1 MAPAS
6 SPETEA
12 RAAAVFALLPFAAL
26 TFVVTVATVGKTTRL
41 LVGLTYYL
49 IPETDAERAR
59 ARLARV
65 QSQNAAARRKE
76 KRRKG
81 GGLAS
86 LAAEDDEDSIA
97 ALKLTKAN
105 LVLKPFWSHFDHLVF
120 FTLAVAVNWAAA
132 ECRAAWMHAR
142 IADGSIPESKPLV
155 LENPLLALMCVV
167 GVGSAS
173 RALAL
178 MELDR
183 GTPSVEKALAGAVGV
198 AGFVASSLLLMLV
211 PDSVLDFEIE
221 RTSVEFAPAVLGAIR
236 RKAGRALGGALLRA
250 SENGAGAPPSSFP
263 GGSGS
268 GSLVVSRAQIA
279 IGLSVFA
286 GLLAGSL
293 FPPAVRA
300 SRSYLM
306 QTSPPAWSTSVTR
319 ADATSRRV
327 AHLAFAAPLI
337 AAAAFVSPLA
347 RDPLGL
353 DAAAVA
359 VMRPAALLAAAMLLM
374 LSVPFL
380 VQGHLNGA
388 LVAWYELKF
397 GELARGDGAAI
408 RAAAR
413 LKAEVTSHVAVKVAV
428 QAAAP
433 AALMACLACLLG
445 AKRRL
450 EPNEEEIGSLTG
462 VIPAAC
468 WRTIAGFLGW
478 WVAACWGGFT
488 TLGVAL
494 GRNGVAPFAP

>member
-41 LVGLTYYL
+41 LVGLTYYIL
-49 IPETDAERAR
+49 PETDAERAR

-132 ECRAAWMHAR
+132 ECRAAWIHAR
-142 IADGSIPESKPLV
+142 IADGSIPETKPMV

-167 GVGSAS
+167 GTGSAS

-198 AGFVASSLLLMLV
+198 VGFVASSLLLMLV

-250 SENGAGAPPSSFP
+250 SENGAGGRGPV
-263 GGSGS
+263 
-268 GSLVVSRAQIA
+268 VVSRRIRIRIA
-279 IGLSVFA
+279 RRVEGA
-286 GLLAGSL
+286 NRHRAER
-293 FPPAVRA
+293 VRGA
-300 SRSYLM
+300 
-306 QTSPPAWSTSVTR
+306 
-319 ADATSRRV
+319 SRRV
-327 AHLAFAAPLI
+327 
-337 AAAAFVSPLA
+337 FVPPRRA
-347 RDPLGL
+347 R
-353 DAAAVA
+353 VA
-359 VMRPAALLAAAMLLM
+359 VVPDADLPAG
-374 LSVPFL
+374 VERER
-380 VQGHLNGA
+380 H
-388 LVAWYELKF
+388 
-397 GELARGDGAAI
+397 AR
-408 RAAAR
+408 
-413 LKAEVTSHVAVKVAV
+413 
-428 QAAAP
+428 
-433 AALMACLACLLG
+433 
-445 AKRRL
+445 RRH
-450 EPNEEEIGSLTG
+450 E
-462 VIPAAC
+462 
-468 WRTIAGFLGW
+468 
-478 WVAACWGGFT
+478 
-488 TLGVAL
+488 
-494 GRNGVAPFAP
+494 

>member
-1 MAPAS
+1 
-6 SPETEA
+6 
-12 RAAAVFALLPFAAL
+12 
-26 TFVVTVATVGKTTRL
+26 
-41 LVGLTYYL
+41 
-49 IPETDAERAR
+49 
-59 ARLARV
+59 LARV
-65 QSQNAAARRKE
+65 QSQNASARRKE
-76 KRRKG
+76 KRRKD

-86 LAAEDDEDSIA
+86 LAKEDDEDSIA

-120 FTLAVAVNWAAA
+120 FTVAVAANWAAA
-132 ECRAAWMHAR
+132 EGRAAWIHAR
-142 IADGSIPESKPLV
+142 IADGSIPESKPVV

-167 GVGSAS
+167 GAGSAS
-173 RALAL
+173 RALVL

-183 GTPSVEKALAGAVGV
+183 GTPGLEKAVAGAVAV

-211 PDSVLDFEIE
+211 PDTVLDFEID
-221 RTSVEFAPAVLGAIR
+221 RTSVEFAPAVVRAIR
-236 RKAGRALGGALLRA
+236 RKAGRALGGAL
-250 SENGAGAPPSSFP
+250 EVG
-263 GGSGS
+263 GS

-306 QTSPPAWSTSVTR
+306 QTAPPAWSESITR
-319 ADATSRRV
+319 ADGTSRRV
-327 AHLAFAAPLI
+327 AHAAFAAPLV
-337 AAAAFVSPLA
+337 AAASFFSPLFA
-347 RDPLGL
+347 DPLGL
-353 DAAAVA
+353 SAATVA
-359 VMRPAALLAAAMLLM
+359 IVRPASLLATALLMT

-380 VQGHLNGA
+380 VQGHLNGS
-388 LVAWYELKF
+388 LVTWYELKF
-397 GELARGDGAAI
+397 GETARGDGGAI

-413 LKAEVTSHVAVKVAV
+413 IKAEVTNHVAVKVAV

-450 EPNEEEIGSLTG
+450 VSLEEESGSLTG
-462 VIPAAC
+462 VIPSVC
-468 WRTIAGFLGW
+468 WRTVAGFLGW
-478 WVAACWGGFT
+478 WVVMCWGSFT
-488 TLGVAL
+488 ALGVAL

>member
-26 TFVVTVATVGKTTRL
+26 TFVLTVATVGKTTRL

-86 LAAEDDEDSIA
+86 LAKEDDEDSIA

-120 FTLAVAVNWAAA
+120 FTVAVAANWAAA
-132 ECRAAWMHAR
+132 EGRAAWIHAR
-142 IADGSIPESKPLV
+142 IADGSIPESKPVV

-167 GVGSAS
+167 GAGSAS
-173 RALAL
+173 RALVL

-183 GTPSVEKALAGAVGV
+183 GTPGLEKAVAGAVAV

-211 PDSVLDFEIE
+211 PDTVLDFEIG
-221 RTSVEFAPAVLGAIR
+221 RTSVEFAPAVVRAIR
-236 RKAGRALGGALLRA
+236 RKAGRALGGTL
-250 SENGAGAPPSSFP
+250 EV

-279 IGLSVFA
+279 VGLSVFA

-306 QTSPPAWSTSVTR
+306 QTAPPAWSESITR
-319 ADATSRRV
+319 ADGTSRRV
-327 AHLAFAAPLI
+327 AHAAFAAPLV
-337 AAAAFVSPLA
+337 AAASFFSPLFA
-347 RDPLGL
+347 DPLGL
-353 DAAAVA
+353 SAATVA
-359 VMRPAALLAAAMLLM
+359 IVRPASLLATALLMT

-380 VQGHLNGA
+380 VQGHLNGS
-388 LVAWYELKF
+388 LVTWYELKF
-397 GELARGDGAAI
+397 GEAARGDGGAI

-413 LKAEVTSHVAVKVAV
+413 IKAEVTNHVAVKVAV

-450 EPNEEEIGSLTG
+450 DPLDPLEESGSLTG

-468 WRTIAGFLGW
+468 WRTVAGFLGW
-478 WVAACWGGFT
+478 WVAAVWGSFT
-488 TLGVAL
+488 ALGVAL

>member
-1 MAPAS
+1 
-6 SPETEA
+6 
-12 RAAAVFALLPFAAL
+12 
-26 TFVVTVATVGKTTRL
+26 
-41 LVGLTYYL
+41 
-49 IPETDAERAR
+49 
-59 ARLARV
+59 
-65 QSQNAAARRKE
+65 
-76 KRRKG
+76 
-81 GGLAS
+81 
-86 LAAEDDEDSIA
+86 
-97 ALKLTKAN
+97 
-105 LVLKPFWSHFDHLVF
+105 
-120 FTLAVAVNWAAA
+120 
-132 ECRAAWMHAR
+132 
-142 IADGSIPESKPLV
+142 
-155 LENPLLALMCVV
+155 
-167 GVGSAS
+167 
-173 RALAL
+173 
-178 MELDR
+178 
-183 GTPSVEKALAGAVGV
+183 
-198 AGFVASSLLLMLV
+198 MLV

-250 SENGAGAPPSSFP
+250 SENGATAPKSAFV

-374 LSVPFL
+374 ISVPFL

>member
-1 MAPAS
+1 MALAS

-41 LVGLTYYL
+41 LVGLTYYI

-183 GTPSVEKALAGAVGV
+183 GTPSVEKALAAAVGV

-250 SENGAGAPPSSFP
+250 SENGATAPKSAFV
-263 GGSGS
+263 GGS

-359 VMRPAALLAAAMLLM
+359 VLRPAALLAAAMLLM

>member
-41 LVGLTYYL
+41 LVGLTYYI

-86 LAAEDDEDSIA
+86 LAEADDEDSIA

-120 FTLAVAVNWAAA
+120 FTLAVAANWAAA
-132 ECRAAWMHAR
+132 EARAAWIHAR
-142 IADGSIPESKPLV
+142 IADGSIPETKPV
-155 LENPLLALMCVV
+155 VFENQILALMCVV
-167 GVGSAS
+167 GAGSAS

-183 GTPSVEKALAGAVGV
+183 GTPRVEKALAGAVGV
-198 AGFVASSLLLMLV
+198 AGFVVSSLLLMLV
-211 PDSVLDFEIE
+211 PDAVLDFEMD
-221 RTSVEFAPAVLGAIR
+221 RTSVEFAPAVIGAIR
-236 RKAGRALGGALLRA
+236 RKFAAGRALGGAF
-250 SENGAGAPPSSFP
+250 AG
-263 GGSGS
+263 GGFNLEATSRGS

-279 IGLSVFA
+279 VGLSVFA
-286 GLLAGSL
+286 GIFAGCL

-306 QTSPPAWSTSVTR
+306 QTAPPAWSESVTR
-319 ADATSRRV
+319 ADAKSRRV
-327 AHLAFAAPLI
+327 AHLAFAAPPI
-337 AAAAFVSPLA
+337 AAASFFSPLLA
-347 RDPLGL
+347 EPLGL
-353 DAAAVA
+353 APATVA
-359 VMRPAALLAAAMLLM
+359 FVRPCALLATALSLLGA
-374 LSVPFL
+374 VPLL
-380 VQGHLNGA
+380 VQGHLNGS

-397 GELARGDGAAI
+397 GELARGDGSAV

-413 LKAEVTSHVAVKVAV
+413 AKADVTNHVAVKVAV

-450 EPNEEEIGSLTG
+450 DPPSEAESGSLTG

-478 WVAACWGGFT
+478 WVAACWGAFT
-488 TLGVAL
+488 SLGVAL

>member
-6 SPETEA
+6 SPDTEA

-26 TFVVTVATVGKTTRL
+26 TFVLTVATVGKTTRL

-65 QSQNAAARRKE
+65 QSQNASARRKE
-76 KRRKG
+76 KRRKD

-86 LAAEDDEDSIA
+86 LAKEDDEDSIA

-120 FTLAVAVNWAAA
+120 FTVAVAANWAAA
-132 ECRAAWMHAR
+132 EGRAAWIHAR
-142 IADGSIPESKPLV
+142 IADGSIPESKPVV

-167 GVGSAS
+167 GAGSAS
-173 RALAL
+173 RALVL

-183 GTPSVEKALAGAVGV
+183 GTPGLEKAVAGAVAV

-211 PDSVLDFEIE
+211 PDTVLDFEID
-221 RTSVEFAPAVLGAIR
+221 RTSVEFAPAVVRAIR
-236 RKAGRALGGALLRA
+236 RKAGRALGGAL
-250 SENGAGAPPSSFP
+250 EVG
-263 GGSGS
+263 GS

-306 QTSPPAWSTSVTR
+306 QTAPPAWSESITR
-319 ADATSRRV
+319 ADGTSRRV
-327 AHLAFAAPLI
+327 AHAAFAAPLV
-337 AAAAFVSPLA
+337 AAASFFSPLFA
-347 RDPLGL
+347 DPLGL
-353 DAAAVA
+353 SAATVA
-359 VMRPAALLAAAMLLM
+359 IVRPASLLATALLMT

-380 VQGHLNGA
+380 VQGHLNGS
-388 LVAWYELKF
+388 LVTWYELKF
-397 GELARGDGAAI
+397 GETARGDGGAI

-413 LKAEVTSHVAVKVAV
+413 IKAEVTNHVAVKVAV

-450 EPNEEEIGSLTG
+450 DPIEEESGSLTG
-462 VIPAAC
+462 VIPSVC
-468 WRTIAGFLGW
+468 WRTVAGFLGW
-478 WVAACWGGFT
+478 WVAACWGSFT
-488 TLGVAL
+488 ALGVAL

>member
-41 LVGLTYYL
+41 LVGLTYYI

-183 GTPSVEKALAGAVGV
+183 GTPPVEKALAGAVGV

-250 SENGAGAPPSSFP
+250 FENGAVAPKSAFV
-263 GGSGS
+263 GGS

-359 VMRPAALLAAAMLLM
+359 VLRPAALLAAAMLLM

-397 GELARGDGAAI
+397 GELARGDGAAV

>member
-1 MAPAS
+1 
-6 SPETEA
+6 
-12 RAAAVFALLPFAAL
+12 
-26 TFVVTVATVGKTTRL
+26 
-41 LVGLTYYL
+41 
-49 IPETDAERAR
+49 
-59 ARLARV
+59 
-65 QSQNAAARRKE
+65 
-76 KRRKG
+76 
-81 GGLAS
+81 
-86 LAAEDDEDSIA
+86 
-97 ALKLTKAN
+97 
-105 LVLKPFWSHFDHLVF
+105 
-120 FTLAVAVNWAAA
+120 
-132 ECRAAWMHAR
+132 
-142 IADGSIPESKPLV
+142 
-155 LENPLLALMCVV
+155 
-167 GVGSAS
+167 
-173 RALAL
+173 
-178 MELDR
+178 
-183 GTPSVEKALAGAVGV
+183 
-198 AGFVASSLLLMLV
+198 
-211 PDSVLDFEIE
+211 
-221 RTSVEFAPAVLGAIR
+221 
-236 RKAGRALGGALLRA
+236 
-250 SENGAGAPPSSFP
+250 
-263 GGSGS
+263 
-268 GSLVVSRAQIA
+268 
-279 IGLSVFA
+279 
-286 GLLAGSL
+286 
-293 FPPAVRA
+293 
-300 SRSYLM
+300 M
-306 QTSPPAWSTSVTR
+306 QTAPPAWSASVTR

-327 AHLAFAAPLI
+327 AHLAFAAPLV